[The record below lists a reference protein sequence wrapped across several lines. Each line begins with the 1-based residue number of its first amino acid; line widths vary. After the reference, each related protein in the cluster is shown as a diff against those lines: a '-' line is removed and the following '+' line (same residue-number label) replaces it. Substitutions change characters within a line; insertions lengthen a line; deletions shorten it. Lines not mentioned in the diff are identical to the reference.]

1 MCSDRAQNLGPEEL
15 NSANKV
21 TSPHPVPSI
30 KQRGMTVKH
39 AEPGVGRAGFKSCL
53 CTLTCCVTFDNL
65 LNLSVSLYLHL

>member
-15 NSANKV
+15 NSATKA

-39 AEPGVGRAGFKSCL
+39 AEPGVGQAGFKSCL
-53 CTLTCCVTFDNL
+53 CTLIRCVTFDNL
-65 LNLSVSLYLHL
+65 LSLSVSPFLHL